1 MMKTNIYHEY
11 DGDLSLLKEKVIAV
25 IGYGN
30 QGRAQALNLRDSG
43 LNVIIGN
50 QDDNYKKRAEKDN
63 FDTYSIENAIKKAQI
78 FFILIPDE
86 IMKEVFNDIIVPNL
100 KEHDTVIF
108 ASGYN
113 IAFNIIT
120 LPNNIDILLIAP
132 RMIGIGVRECYL
144 NRKGFFTFIGVHQ
157 DASGNAKE
165 NLLAL
170 SKGIGALI
178 KGSID
183 VSFKQ
188 EAVLDLFNEQG
199 FGPAFG
205 QVLLK
210 SMKTLIDAGYPP
222 EAVLVEMFMS
232 GEMSYTYE
240 KMAQVGLVKQTNFHS
255 QTSQYGSMS
264 RGIKFRGI
272 SKEIEKK
279 QKKILLD
286 IESGKF
292 AQEWEGKL
300 SKLKFKFIKFF
311 ATRLSFAKTEETVRK
326 SLGIPDY
333 DLFTEIPYPTD
344 EDIKK
349 SKEIE
354 NDLKNFEDFYK
365 EM

>member
-1 MMKTNIYHEY
+1 MKANVYHES
-11 DGDLSLLKEKVIAV
+11 DGDLTFIKDKLIAV

-43 LNVIIGN
+43 LKVIIGN
-50 QDDNYKKRAEKDN
+50 REDEYKIRAEKDG
-63 FDTYSIENAIKKAQI
+63 FESYSIKEALKKAQI

-86 IMKEVFNDIIVPNL
+86 IMKKLFDDLIIPSL
-100 KEHDTVIF
+100 KENDTLVF

-113 IAFNIIT
+113 LAFNIIS
-120 LPNNIDILLIAP
+120 LPSNIDILLIAP

-144 NRKGFFTFIGVHQ
+144 NKKGFFTFIGVHQ
-157 DASGNAKE
+157 DASGDAKKI
-165 NLLAL
+165 LLAL
-170 SKGIGALI
+170 SKGVGALK
-178 KGSID
+178 KGAIE
-183 VSFKQ
+183 VTFKQ

-210 SMKTLIDAGYPP
+210 AMKTLLDTGYPS

-279 QKKILLD
+279 QKEILVD

-292 AQEWEGKL
+292 AKEWEGKL

-311 ATRLSFAKTEETVRK
+311 ATHLSFAKVEKNVRK
-326 SLGIPDY
+326 NLGVPEY
-333 DLFTEIPYPTD
+333 DIYTEISYPND
-344 EDIKK
+344 NDIKQ

-354 NDLKNFEDFYK
+354 QELNEFKSFYS

>member
-1 MMKTNIYHEY
+1 MKTNIYHEV
-11 DGDLSLLKEKVIAV
+11 DGDLSYIKDKLIAV

-30 QGRAQALNLRDSG
+30 QGRAQAPNLRDSG
-43 LNVIIGN
+43 LKVIIGN
-50 QDDNYKKRAEKDN
+50 QDDDYKKRAEKDG
-63 FDTYSIENAIKKAQI
+63 FETYNIEKAIKKAQI
-78 FFILIPDE
+78 FFFLIPDE
-86 IMKEVFNDIIVPNL
+86 VMKESFAVEVIPNLQENDILV
-100 KEHDTVIF
+100 F

-113 IAFNIIT
+113 IAFNLIS
-120 LPNNIDILLIAP
+120 LPSNVDILLIAP

-144 NRKGFFTFIGVHQ
+144 NKKGFFTFIGVHQ
-157 DASGNAKE
+157 DASGNAKS

-170 SKGIGALI
+170 SKGVGALI
-178 KGSID
+178 KGAIE
-183 VSFKQ
+183 VNFKQ

-210 SMKTLIDAGYPP
+210 SMQTLLDAGYPP

-272 SKEIEKK
+272 SKQIAKK
-279 QKKILLD
+279 QQEILED
-286 IESGKF
+286 IETGKF
-292 AQEWEGKL
+292 AREWEGKL

-311 ATRLSFAKTEETVRK
+311 ATRLSFAKVEKRVRK
-326 SLGIPDY
+326 NLGIPDF
-333 DLFTEIPYPTD
+333 DLFSEISYPTE
-344 EDIKK
+344 EDITKAK
-349 SKEIE
+349 VIEEELKDFEDYYKEI
-354 NDLKNFEDFYK
+354 
-365 EM
+365 

>member
-1 MMKTNIYHEY
+1 MKANVYHES
-11 DGDLSLLKEKVIAV
+11 DGDLKLIKDKLIAI

-43 LNVIIGN
+43 LKVIIGN
-50 QDDNYKKRAEKDN
+50 REDEYKKRAEKDG
-63 FDTYSIENAIKKAQI
+63 FETYSIKEALKKAQI
-78 FFILIPDE
+78 FFLLIPDE
-86 IMKEVFNDIIVPNL
+86 IMKKLFDDLIIPSL
-100 KEHDTVIF
+100 KEKDILVF

-113 IAFNIIT
+113 LAFNILS
-120 LPNNIDILLIAP
+120 LPSNMDILLIAP
-132 RMIGIGVRECYL
+132 RMIGIGVRELYL
-144 NRKGFFTFIGVHQ
+144 NKKGFFTFIGVHQ
-157 DASGNAKE
+157 DASGDAKKI
-165 NLLAL
+165 LLAL
-170 SKGIGALI
+170 SKGVGALI
-178 KGSID
+178 KGAIE
-183 VSFKQ
+183 VTFKQ

-210 SMKTLIDAGYPP
+210 AMKTLLDAGYPP

-272 SKEIEKK
+272 SKEIGKR
-279 QKKILLD
+279 QKEILAD
-286 IESGKF
+286 IESGTF
-292 AQEWEGKL
+292 AKEWEAKL

-311 ATRLSFAKTEETVRK
+311 ATRLPFAKIEEQVRK
-326 SLGIPDY
+326 NLRVPEY
-333 DLFTEIPYPTD
+333 DLFSEIPNPTE
-344 EDIKK
+344 EDIKRV
-349 SKEIE
+349 KEIE
-354 NDLKNFEDFYK
+354 QELKSFDDFYK

>member
-1 MMKTNIYHEY
+1 MKANVYHESE
-11 DGDLSLLKEKVIAV
+11 GDLSLIKDILIAV

-43 LNVIIGN
+43 LKVIIGN
-50 QDDNYKKRAEKDN
+50 REDAYKKRAEKDG
-63 FDTYSIENAIKKAQI
+63 FETYNIEEAIKKAQI
-78 FFILIPDE
+78 FFFLIPDE
-86 IMKEVFNDIIVPNL
+86 IMKELFTNEINPNL
-100 KEHDTVIF
+100 KENDTLVF

-113 IAFNIIT
+113 IAFDIISPP
-120 LPNNIDILLIAP
+120 PNVDILLIAP
-132 RMIGIGVRECYL
+132 RMIGIGVRELYL
-144 NRKGFFTFIGVHQ
+144 NKRGFFTFIGVHQ
-157 DASGNAKE
+157 DASGSTKE

-170 SKGIGALI
+170 TKGVGGLI
-178 KGSID
+178 KGAIE

-210 SMKTLIDAGYPP
+210 SIQTLLNANYPP

-272 SKEIEKK
+272 SKEIGKK
-279 QKKILLD
+279 QKEILED

-292 AQEWEGKL
+292 AKEWEGKL
-300 SKLKFKFIKFF
+300 NKIKFKFIKFF
-311 ATRLSFAKTEETVRK
+311 ATRLPFAKIEEKVRK
-326 SLGIPDY
+326 SLKVPEY
-333 DLFTEIPYPTD
+333 DIFREIPYPTE

-354 NDLKNFEDFYK
+354 QEIKEFEDFYN
-365 EM
+365 EI

>member
-1 MMKTNIYHEY
+1 MKANVYHESE
-11 DGDLSLLKEKVIAV
+11 GDLSHIKDKLICI

-43 LNVIIGN
+43 LKVIIGN
-50 QDDNYKKRAEKDN
+50 RDDEYKRRAEKDG
-63 FDTYSIENAIKKAQI
+63 FETYSIEEAIKNAQI
-78 FFILIPDE
+78 FFFLIPDE
-86 IMKEVFNDIIVPNL
+86 IMKELFANQINPNL
-100 KEHDTVIF
+100 KENDILVF

-113 IAFNIIT
+113 IAFDIIS
-120 LPNNIDILLIAP
+120 LPPNVDVLLIAP
-132 RMIGIGVRECYL
+132 RMIGIGVRELYL
-144 NRKGFFTFIGVHQ
+144 NKKGFFAFIGVQ
-157 DASGNAKE
+157 QNASDNAKE

-170 SKGIGALI
+170 TKAVGGLI
-178 KGSID
+178 KGAIE

-210 SMKTLIDAGYPP
+210 AIKTLLDAGYPP

-264 RGIKFRGI
+264 RGIKFRSI
-272 SKEIEKK
+272 SKEIGKK
-279 QKKILLD
+279 QKEILED

-292 AQEWEGKL
+292 AKEWEAKF

-311 ATRLSFAKTEETVRK
+311 ATRLPFAKVEEKVRK
-326 SLGIPDY
+326 NLNIPEY
-333 DLFTEIPYPTD
+333 DLFTEIPYPTE
-344 EDIKK
+344 EDVKQSKK
-349 SKEIE
+349 IEQELKE
-354 NDLKNFEDFYK
+354 FQDFYQDV
-365 EM
+365 

>member
-1 MMKTNIYHEY
+1 MNAKIYNES
-11 DGDLSLLKEKVIAV
+11 DGDLSLIKDKLIAV

-43 LNVIIGN
+43 LRIIIGN
-50 QDDNYKKRAEKDN
+50 REDEYKKRAEKDG
-63 FDTYSIENAIKKAQI
+63 FEIFSIDDAIKKAQI
-78 FFILIPDE
+78 FFFLIPDE
-86 IMKEVFNDIIVPNL
+86 IMKNIFATEIIPNL
-100 KEHDTVIF
+100 KENDTLVF

-113 IAFNIIT
+113 IAFGIIS
-120 LPNNIDILLIAP
+120 LPSNVDILLIAP

-144 NRKGFFTFIGVHQ
+144 DKKGFFTFIGIHQ
-157 DASGNAKE
+157 NASGIARE

-170 SKGIGALI
+170 SKGVGALI
-178 KGSID
+178 KGAIE

-188 EAVLDLFNEQG
+188 ETVLDLFNEQA

-205 QVLLK
+205 QVLLR
-210 SMKTLIDAGYPP
+210 SIQTLLDAGYPP

-272 SKEIEKK
+272 SKEIGKK
-279 QKKILLD
+279 QKEILVD

-292 AQEWEGKL
+292 AKEWEGKL

-311 ATRLSFAKTEETVRK
+311 ATRLPFARVEKQVRK
-326 SLGIPDY
+326 NLGVPEY
-333 DLFTEIPYPTD
+333 NLFSEIPHPSE
-344 EDIKK
+344 EDIKEAK
-349 SKEIE
+349 NVEQELKE
-354 NDLKNFEDFYK
+354 FEDFYK
-365 EM
+365 EL